1 MNMSESSSKRKF
13 RKQEKIMTKK
23 DFDEI
28 FTKLLELFPN
38 PDTEL
43 NFETPFQL
51 LIAVML
57 SAQTTDKQVNVVTD
71 KLFLKIKNPND
82 VLNMTEEKL
91 AKQVSSVNYYKTK
104 TKHIRE
110 SAQRLV
116 DLFKDK
122 KTRLTKNEK
131 ECLNKYGYYLPE
143 NIELLTRLP
152 WVGEKTAKVI
162 LYVRYKHN
170 LIAVDTHVHRVA
182 NRLWI
187 VKTNEPLETSKK
199 IEKAIPK
206 KWKRIA
212 HHSLILFWRYYCT
225 AKKPK
230 CENCVLKKWCKNPEL

>member
-1 MNMSESSSKRKF
+1 
-13 RKQEKIMTKK
+13 MTKK
-23 DFDEI
+23 YYDKV

-43 NFETPFQL
+43 NYQTPFQL

-57 SAQTTDKQVNVVTD
+57 SAQTTDRQVNVVTD
-71 KLFLKIKNPND
+71 KLFLKVKNPND
-82 VLNMTEEKL
+82 ILSFSEEEL
-91 AKQVSSVNYYKTK
+91 ESMVSSVNYYKMK

-110 SAQRLV
+110 TAKELIN
-116 DLFKDK
+116 LANK
-122 KTRLTKNEK
+122 KEKNLTKNEK
-131 ECLNKYGYYLPE
+131 ECFNQYWYYLPE
-143 NIELLTRLP
+143 SIEWLIKFP
-152 WVGEKTAKVI
+152 WVWEKTAKVI
-162 LYVRYKHN
+162 LYVRYKHD

-187 VKTNEPLETSKK
+187 VKTSEPLETSKE
-199 IEKAIPK
+199 IEKVVPK

-230 CENCVLKKWCKNPEL
+230 CENCVLKEFCKNPIT

>member
-1 MNMSESSSKRKF
+1 
-13 RKQEKIMTKK
+13 MTKK
-23 DFDEI
+23 DYDEI

-51 LIAVML
+51 LVAVML
-57 SAQTTDKQVNVVTD
+57 SAQTTDRQVNIVTQ
-71 KLFLKIKNPND
+71 KLFLKVKEPRD
-82 VLNMTEEKL
+82 VLRMSGENL
-91 AKQVSSVNYYKTK
+91 AKQVSSVNYYKMK
-104 TKHIRE
+104 AKHIRE
-110 SAQRLV
+110 SAENLV
-116 DLFKDK
+116 ELAKDEK
-122 KTRLTKNEK
+122 IKLTKNEK
-131 ECLNKYGYYLPE
+131 ECLDKYWYYLPE
-143 NIELLTRLP
+143 SMGWLTKLP

-187 VKTNEPLETSKK
+187 VKTNEPLETSKE
-199 IEKAIPK
+199 IEKAVPK

-212 HHSLILFWRYYCT
+212 HHSLILFGRYYCT

-230 CENCVLKKWCKNPEL
+230 CENCVLKEYCEFYKSN